1 MKLLATSVIRGSRQ
15 GDSHGGA
22 FLLDFEARSVRQV
35 LDWNTPDID
44 WSGRGWDRG
53 LRGIAFADGDI
64 YLAASDEL
72 IVYDSQFRR
81 QRSFRNRYLR
91 HCHEISR
98 RGDMIFLTSTGF
110 DSILGF
116 EITSGTFRWGLSLQ
130 AGEGRI
136 SPRAFDPQGDQGPS
150 PVNQLHLNSVTASDR
165 GLFLAGLRTPGLLC
179 LSGNSIALVAT
190 LPEGTHN
197 AQPFRNGILF
207 NDTQADVVRHV
218 TPSRQ
223 RTFDVPRH
231 DPALLTHTEL
241 DDSGIARQAFG
252 RGLCVLSDSLI
263 AAGSSPATV
272 TLHDIDENRT
282 TSLVNLSLDIRTSI
296 HGLARWPFD

>member
-1 MKLLATSVIRGSRQ
+1 LTGTLGDDRARLLALFEGALEAHLSALVDWPATLVESCRYALGTGGKRVRPLLCLMAAEAAG
-15 GDSHGGA
+15 GD
-22 FLLDFEARSVRQV
+22 ARAA
-35 LDWNTPDID
+35 LPIAL
-44 WSGRGWDRG
+44 G
-53 LRGIAFADGDI
+53 L
-64 YLAASDEL
+64 EL
-72 IVYDSQFRR
+72 VHTYSLVHDDLPSMDDDDM
-81 QRSFRNRYLR
+81 
-91 HCHEISR
+91 R
-98 RGDMIFLTSTGF
+98 RGRPTVHKA
-110 DSILGF
+110 
-116 EITSGTFRWGLSLQ
+116 WGEPLALL

-136 SPRAFDPQGDQGPS
+136 GLRTFDPQGDSGPS

-207 NDTQADVVRHV
+207 HDTQADVVRHV

-252 RGLCVLSDSLI
+252 RGLCVLSDSLV

-282 TSLVNLSLDIRTSI
+282 TRLVNLSLDIRTSI